1 MQTFYYKMKALTA
14 ILCFVLCSYVQA
26 QNGSITGIV
35 KDATSKAVLA
45 DVRINIEGTEQVAT
59 SDGDGV
65 FSFKNLSDG
74 RKALFFSLDQYETL
88 KLDVTVKDEKV
99 LALGDV
105 FLSINQSTDLISAED
120 IIPTITLSDT
130 DNQSAGSQDISGIL
144 SASRDI
150 FVSTAAFTFGP
161 ARFRIRGYDAD
172 QTSMYLN

>member
-105 FLSINQSTDLISAED
+105 FLSINQSTDLIRPKTLFLRLPYQIL
-120 IIPTITLSDT
+120 IIKVLARKIFRAFYRLLVIFLFLRQLLHLALLVFASEATMPTKQVCI
-130 DNQSAGSQDISGIL
+130 
-144 SASRDI
+144 
-150 FVSTAAFTFGP
+150 
-161 ARFRIRGYDAD
+161 
-172 QTSMYLN
+172 